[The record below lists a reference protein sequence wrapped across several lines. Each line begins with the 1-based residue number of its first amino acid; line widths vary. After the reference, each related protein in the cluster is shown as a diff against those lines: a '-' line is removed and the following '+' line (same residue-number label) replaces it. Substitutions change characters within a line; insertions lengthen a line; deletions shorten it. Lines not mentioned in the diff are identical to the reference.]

1 MCCCKVTHSVF
12 FPFAKL
18 CFIYQ
23 HAHEV
28 TRVAA
33 AAAAAAA
40 AACRAGVYIYM
51 ASNSDAA
58 VWWPS
63 GRARLHIPN
72 IPRCESNCHQWLITR
87 DYDRIQLKEAGYR
100 RCHSTNSLA

>member
-1 MCCCKVTHSVF
+1 MQQRMMLSRPPITTSVF

-33 AAAAAAA
+33 AAAAASA
-40 AACRAGVYIYM
+40 
-51 ASNSDAA
+51 
-58 VWWPS
+58 
-63 GRARLHIPN
+63 
-72 IPRCESNCHQWLITR
+72 
-87 DYDRIQLKEAGYR
+87 
-100 RCHSTNSLA
+100 